1 MLWRKLSQRWRT
13 REQEI
18 PPGGDADADDVSAA
32 AAAESSS
39 EQEAEGS
46 VDGGAELKHGD
57 EYRRVWRQSA
67 TLLATKTHHSSRRSR
82 RHRAVRCSVWAPS
95 DPKSH
100 VDPDEAPRGYAS
112 KRNAVDPPVVR
123 RRAGSGIEVA
133 AVGEVA
139 GERAAVPTCDIGNLA
154 TAAPPA
160 PPATDFCF
168 DELD

>member
-1 MLWRKLSQRWRT
+1 MSIDEFGGNPLRSSPPKLI
-13 REQEI
+13 I
-18 PPGGDADADDVSAA
+18 PRGGVVDTGPSGALCGLLRIL
-32 AAAESSS
+32 AE
-39 EQEAEGS
+39 
-46 VDGGAELKHGD
+46 
-57 EYRRVWRQSA
+57 
-67 TLLATKTHHSSRRSR
+67 
-82 RHRAVRCSVWAPS
+82 